1 MAAISK
7 RTLSFPN
14 ARRACKTFFVT
25 YLHGYTEVE
34 AARLRHQ
41 ALHLAPYILFDRP
54 LAGAKRIL
62 EVGSG
67 VGGQTANLVDRYPD
81 ARITA
86 VERER
91 SSHEAAALWL
101 AQHPELETRVEQI
114 HCDVRELSRD
124 FPEYDAAFFCWV
136 LEHCPEPVAVLKA
149 TLRHLAPG
157 ARVLVYEVFNQSFD
171 IRPTFPKVVRTY
183 YDALNSLQRA
193 FGGDPNVGSA
203 LGQLLLEAGYTKIQ
217 ISTPLIQLD
226 DRDPKAQEPAL
237 HGQASPFFRNSHL
250 FAPNSPLPFARF
262 FLQTVPKRRNTPEAS
277 PLSPMPCKAPP
288 FV

>member
-1 MAAISK
+1 M
-7 RTLSFPN
+7 
-14 ARRACKTFFVT
+14 T

-67 VGGQTANLVDRYPD
+67 VGGQTAILVGQYPESQ
-81 ARITA
+81 ITA

-91 SSHEAAALWL
+91 SSHDAAARWL
-101 AQHPELETRVEQI
+101 QEDPELASRVDQI
-114 HCDVRELSRD
+114 HADVRDLPD
-124 FPEYDAAFFCWV
+124 GFPKHDAAFFCWV
-136 LEHCPEPVAVLKA
+136 LEHCPEPIAVLKA

-157 ARVLVYEVFNQSFD
+157 ARVLVHEVFNQSFD
-171 IRPTFPKVVRTY
+171 IRPSFPKVVRQY
-183 YDALNSLQRA
+183 YDALNALQRS

-203 LGQLLLEAGYTKIQ
+203 LGQYLFEAGFTNIQ

-226 DRDPKAQEPAL
+226 DREPKAREAMFNYMGALFRSAEAGLLQAGVVPPSMGQEVEETLRKLGCTPGVTFHYNIVRAT
-237 HGQASPFFRNSHL
+237 AE
-250 FAPNSPLPFARF
+250 APG
-262 FLQTVPKRRNTPEAS
+262 
-277 PLSPMPCKAPP
+277 
-288 FV
+288 